1 MLATTPPEIEAWFA
15 ARDWHIRRHQSAMLS
30 ASGAGRHALLVA
42 DTGAGKTL
50 AGFLPTLAEFTPS
63 RMEQARLAGEEP
75 PEGLHTL
82 YISPLKA
89 LAHDVQRNLIAPI
102 EEMGLPIRVE
112 TRSGDTPAD
121 RKKRQRT
128 RPPHI
133 LLTTPESLSLLLS
146 FPDSLEIFAGLK
158 RIVIDEVHAF
168 ATGKRGDLLA
178 LAMAR
183 LQHIS
188 PNLQRVALS
197 ATLANPE
204 GFREWLAPWGE
215 IDSVAMVEGE
225 PGAPAEVEILL
236 PEEERVP
243 WGGHAATW
251 AIPQLYEGIRKNRTT
266 LIFTNTRFL
275 AEYIFQNLWDANEDK
290 LPIGI
295 HHGSLSKEA
304 RRKVEGAMARGELR
318 ALVATASLDLGVDWG
333 DIDLVV
339 QMGAPKGSSRLLQR
353 IGRANHRLDQPSR
366 ALLVPGNRFEFLEAT
381 AAKDAV
387 DQGQRDGEDFRPGGL
402 DVLAQH
408 VMACAC
414 AAPFHE
420 GELLAEIRSSLAFA
434 WVDEEVFARVLAFV
448 ENGGYALKAY
458 DKFKRIVR
466 SPDGIWRLSH
476 PEQAARHRMNAGIIV
491 DSEML
496 EVRINAGGGRG
507 GRALGKVEER
517 FAASLAPGDTFFFAG
532 LSLEVVKLQDLEVL
546 VRAAKKAAMIP
557 SYGGQRMP
565 MTTHLANRVRA
576 MLVDRAGWGRFPD
589 DVREWLEVQDWRSQM
604 PGPDSLL
611 VESFPHGRR
620 HYTVYYTFIGWNAN
634 QSLGMLITKRMEDRG
649 LMPGGFVANDYSLAV
664 WGLRPVN
671 DPAPLLSPDILQDE
685 FIDWVQGSH
694 LLRRAFREV
703 AVIGGLVER
712 QHPGKRKTG
721 KQVTFSTDLIYDV
734 LRKYEPDHLLLEAA
748 WADARTRMT
757 DVGRLGDLL
766 DSAARD
772 LVHVELDRVSPLAV
786 PVMVMIGREAAPQ
799 GSADEELLLEAE
811 SLAAQ
816 CGDARRGIAGCAGIG
831 KGRIAPPP
839 SVISASGSK
848 RSGLAEDPVLFVAD
862 EAELGHAAGL
872 DDVQHLGR
880 QVIAG
885 ARFGFELQFGFD
897 RHRLRL
903 LEKRHQIALVDRI
916 AVPQNLVGHSQHQ
929 FVLDRLDDDVGRR
942 AGSRKIDI
950 DRLRR
955 DRNRHDED
963 DEQAE
968 QDVDQRRHVH
978 VHHRRAIVTAA

>member
-1 MLATTPPEIEAWFA
+1 MTAGVPAEIGAWFEG
-15 ARDWHIRRHQSAMLS
+15 RGWRVRSHQAAMLEAADS
-30 ASGAGRHALLVA
+30 GRHALLVA

-50 AGFLPTLAEFTPS
+50 AGFLPTLADFAPS
-63 RMEQARLAGEEP
+63 RLAGAEP

-89 LAHDVQRNLIAPI
+89 LAHDVQRNLLTPI
-102 EEMGLPIRVE
+102 DELGLPIRVE

-121 RKKRQRT
+121 RKRRQRS
-128 RPPHI
+128 RPPHV

-146 FPDSLEIFAGLK
+146 FPDSLALFAGLK
-158 RIVIDEVHAF
+158 RVVIDEVHAF

-178 LAMAR
+178 LALSR
-183 LQHIS
+183 LQAIA
-188 PNLQRVALS
+188 PGMQRAALS
-197 ATLANPE
+197 ATLADPE
-204 GFREWLAPWGE
+204 AFRGWLAPWGDIE
-215 IDSVAMVEGE
+215 TVALVEGE

-236 PEEERVP
+236 PVEERVP

-251 AIPQLYEGIRKNRTT
+251 AIPQLYEEIRRNRTT
-266 LIFTNTRFL
+266 LVFTNTRFL
-275 AEYIFQNLWDANEDK
+275 AEYIFQNLWAANEDT

-304 RRKVEGAMARGELR
+304 RHKVEGAMARGELR

-381 AAKDAV
+381 AAKEAV
-387 DQGQRDGEDFRPGGL
+387 DEGQRDGEDFRPGGL

-420 GELLAEIRSSLAFA
+420 GALLAEVRSSLAYA
-434 WVDEEVFARVLAFV
+434 WVDEAVFARVLAFV

-458 DKFKRIVR
+458 DRFKRITRDAHGV
-466 SPDGIWRLSH
+466 WRLTH

-491 DSEML
+491 DAEMIQI
-496 EVRINAGGGRG
+496 RFRN
-507 GRALGKVEER
+507 GRALGKVEEQ
-517 FAASLAPGDTFFFAG
+517 FAASLRNGDTFRFAG
-532 LSLEVVKLQDLEVL
+532 MDLEVETL
-546 VRAAKKAAMIP
+546 RDLELIVRAAKSSATIP
-557 SYGGQRMP
+557 SYMGARLP
-565 MTTHLANRVRA
+565 MTTHLADRVRE
-576 MLVDRAGWGRFPD
+576 MLVDRAGWARFPD

-604 PGPDSLL
+604 PGPNSLL

-664 WGLRPVN
+664 WGLRPVG
-671 DPAPLLSPDILQDE
+671 DPVPLLSPDILTDE
-685 FIDWVQGSH
+685 FVDWVQSSY

-757 DVGRLGDLL
+757 DVGRLADLL

-772 LVHVELDRVSPLAV
+772 LLHVELERVSPLAV
-786 PVMVMIGREAAPQ
+786 PVMVMIGREATPQ
-799 GSADEELLLEAE
+799 GAADDELLLEAE
-811 SLAAQ
+811 SLAAAAMRVEVAS
-816 CGDARRGIAGCAGIG
+816 DAL
-831 KGRIAPPP
+831 P
-839 SVISASGSK
+839 
-848 RSGLAEDPVLFVAD
+848 
-862 EAELGHAAGL
+862 
-872 DDVQHLGR
+872 
-880 QVIAG
+880 
-885 ARFGFELQFGFD
+885 
-897 RHRLRL
+897 
-903 LEKRHQIALVDRI
+903 
-916 AVPQNLVGHSQHQ
+916 
-929 FVLDRLDDDVGRR
+929 
-942 AGSRKIDI
+942 
-950 DRLRR
+950 
-955 DRNRHDED
+955 
-963 DEQAE
+963 
-968 QDVDQRRHVH
+968 
-978 VHHRRAIVTAA
+978 